1 MSTPPPIV
9 NYELLYVMTS
19 KNNPKYLRLK
29 ELLKNEKVIN
39 ELKSR
44 HINVMENIIN
54 DDNVFKMS
62 LYNINMV
69 PIQQFDDVN
78 EEILQTIY
86 NIIDD
91 LLKKYNKN
99 SKTPQSGGNQDSY
112 KQKYYKYK
120 KKYNDMKTVITK
132 FYFQ

>member
-19 KNNPKYLRLK
+19 KNNPKYLKLR

-39 ELKSR
+39 DFKSR
-44 HINVMENIIN
+44 NINVMENIVN
-54 DDNVFKMS
+54 DDNIFQMS
-62 LYNINMV
+62 LYNINMM
-69 PIQQFDDVN
+69 PIQQFDDIN

-86 NIIDD
+86 NLIDE

-99 SKTPQSGGNQDSY
+99 TTAHQSGGNQDSY
-112 KQKYYKYK
+112 KKKYYKYK
-120 KKYNDMKTVITK
+120 KKYNDMKSVITK
-132 FYFQ
+132 FYYQ